1 MVVEALGHEQLVH
14 ASTAS
19 GASLVVRVPMLGGG
33 VPMPVLSPGVAVHL
47 GVDPAD
53 IHLFDAA
60 STERL
65 DA

>member
-1 MVVEALGHEQLVH
+1 
-14 ASTAS
+14 
-19 GASLVVRVPMLGGG
+19 
-33 VPMPVLSPGVAVHL
+33 MPVLSPGVAIHL
-47 GVDPAD
+47 GVDPVD